1 MANGVIAPELDRLDM
16 FGGAADIFSG
26 EKKGRGSDMHVE
38 ATEDNVEPAEEDGV
52 PCPDD
57 PADVLTNKMAE
68 GNGGKEPRLNKAS
81 A

>member
-26 EKKGRGSDMHVE
+26 EKKGSDMHVE

-57 PADVLTNKMAE
+57 PVLTNKME
-68 GNGGKEPRLNKAS
+68 DKGGKEPRLNKAS

>member
-26 EKKGRGSDMHVE
+26 EKKGSDMHVE

-52 PCPDD
+52 PCPEDC
-57 PADVLTNKMAE
+57 PADVLTNKMVE
-68 GNGGKEPRLNKAS
+68 GKGGKEPRLNKAS